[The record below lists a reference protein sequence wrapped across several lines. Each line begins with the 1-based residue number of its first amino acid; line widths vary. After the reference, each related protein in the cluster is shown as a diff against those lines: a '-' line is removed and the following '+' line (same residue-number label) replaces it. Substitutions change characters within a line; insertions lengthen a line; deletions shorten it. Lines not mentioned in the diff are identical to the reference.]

1 MVSQTL
7 LSELN
12 VILQEDYK
20 VTLPPQELVEVAS
33 SLVGIFELLAKMD
46 VGLLN
51 EDKKNEDKN
60 YEHTILS

>member
-20 VTLPPQELVEVAS
+20 MILPPPELTEVANA
-33 SLVGIFELLAKMD
+33 LVGMFELLAKMD
-46 VGLLN
+46 VN
-51 EDKKNEDKN
+51 STDEDEN
-60 YEHTILS
+60 YVSKTF

>member
-20 VTLPPQELVEVAS
+20 VALPPEELVEVANT
-33 SLVGIFELLAKMD
+33 LVGIFELLAKMD
-46 VGLLN
+46 VSSL
-51 EDKKNEDKN
+51 NEDKN
-60 YEHTILS
+60 YEHTIVS